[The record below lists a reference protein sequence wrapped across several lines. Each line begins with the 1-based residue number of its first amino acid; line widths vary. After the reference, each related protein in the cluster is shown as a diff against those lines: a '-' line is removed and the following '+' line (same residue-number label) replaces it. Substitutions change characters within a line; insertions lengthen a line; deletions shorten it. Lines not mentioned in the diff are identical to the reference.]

1 MIASVRSL
9 RATAIDLG
17 KYQGMINHLSVL
29 DNPFDIL
36 FRVCIGKGMKIYVGY
51 QRDNRLALVVL
62 STTLDYI
69 SGQSHTW
76 KALYNGDTRDKPGM
90 A

>member
-1 MIASVRSL
+1 MVASVRSL

-17 KYQGMINHLSVL
+17 KYQGMINHLSTRL
-29 DNPFDIL
+29 IFCL
-36 FRVCIGKGMKIYVGY
+36 EFCIGISIKIYVGY